1 MVINSFIYFSN
12 EIIDS
17 VKNVNVTLIDQL
29 SIEEIQKENTNACL
43 ESQVNKEVSILQPP
57 SSSDKPE

>member
-17 VKNVNVTLIDQL
+17 VKNVNVTL
-29 SIEEIQKENTNACL
+29 STNIQWNVQPFK
-43 ESQVNKEVSILQPP
+43 KYKILM
-57 SSSDKPE
+57 KL